1 VTFDAYARWL
11 GRGRAHQTAGRP
23 IDALLCYRRA
33 LREAP
38 QGVDAQFHV
47 GEIAW
52 HMGNRAEAIA
62 AWRGASER
70 SPRHVPSSH
79 ALADA
84 LAANGEFE
92 ASRDAARRV
101 LAVQPNSRRVQG
113 LLALL
118 DAALGEVRNDA
129 VMQAAR
135 VRRPWPL
142 ALLGAVILR
151 ALESRNGERDAALP
165 AALLDACLRASVT
178 RGDEDWLR
186 RVALAFGNAGDLD
199 NARRAADRYASACQ
213 SLYRSTVPM
222 RWPFRGAGRELR
234 LGILVAPGDDH
245 AASAIVAALRAAGL
259 AQNVQT
265 TTLAGAELTTRGA
278 ADGDLPAA
286 DFGGRARAV
295 ASLDLDVLIDVAGVR
310 IASGALLAMRPSRSV
325 LMIERPDIPFARA
338 LADRVF
344 DRTSNEAWI
353 DALRE
358 CFASTASMRTSPLT
372 PSELAVTWTQ
382 AVDAHR
388 GGDIAAAQEGYARI
402 LEAQPLYAP
411 ALYLTGVLARSA
423 GDGATARARFHAA
436 IDKAPDY
443 VDARVALATS
453 LIDAGE
459 SAQASAVARAGL
471 DRDPASA
478 TLWRALGQAE
488 LARGDAVA
496 AAAAFE
502 KALAQDGV
510 DADAHYN
517 HGVALQTMG
526 NVAEAARAY
535 QRALAFRPELHAAE
549 FNLGVIFDSQGNRD
563 AAIHAYSN
571 VLARAQDHVAAYKA
585 RAEALLAEGRIEAWF
600 ANFDRFE
607 AHCPDRLALAVHAL
621 EVCAYRGDFPRL
633 AHYLDGLRDGRYTA
647 DRADEMLDALQQL
660 LYLLHFFDIEP
671 ELLAR
676 YARTHDELARK
687 LYGEPMPRR
696 TVRRPGRLRIGY
708 LSGDFRNHVMG
719 KMMLEVLERHDR
731 ARFDIFAY
739 ATTDARDDWT
749 RRFASAVTSFESL
762 GALTDADAASRV
774 GNDDLDVLIDLSTHT
789 KGARPAILARKPARV
804 QITHVASAGTL
815 AMSAIDFKLTD
826 RYADVEP
833 DRALAIEALLPMDG
847 CVYPYRHVAPAP
859 ARAFTRER
867 VGIAPDAIAIGA
879 FVTPLK
885 LSQRCL
891 ALWREVLARVP
902 QAVIA
907 FSPVQP
913 GLRVAF
919 ERLVV
924 RAGIDASR
932 LAFVP
937 QGRDDAQNQARY
949 RLIDFVLDPLPYG
962 GVNGTLEA
970 LDMGVPVVTL
980 VGRRHAERTSFSIL
994 ANLGVTETVAQ
1005 AGGDYVDIAVRLAT
1019 DRDFMRAV
1027 RERIA
1032 DRLRASPLTDMV
1044 AHTRNLEAAYVVAV
1058 EARAPEVLRD
1068 VSSAWLPAP

>member
-1 VTFDAYARWL
+1 MTFDAYARWL

-52 HMGNRAEAIA
+52 HMGNRADAIA
-62 AWRGASER
+62 AWRSASEHA
-70 SPRHVPSSH
+70 PRHVPSSH

-101 LAVQPNSRRVQG
+101 LAAQPNSRRVQG
-113 LLALL
+113 LIALL
-118 DAALGEVRNDA
+118 DAALGEARNDA
-129 VMQAAR
+129 LTQAAR

-142 ALLGAVILR
+142 PLLGAVVLR
-151 ALESRNGERDAALP
+151 ALESRNGQHDATLP
-165 AALLDACLRASVT
+165 AALLDACLGASVT

-186 RVALAFGNAGDLD
+186 RISLAFANARDLD
-199 NARRAADRYASACQ
+199 DAHRAADRYASACQ

-222 RWPFRGAGRELR
+222 RWPLRAAGRELR
-234 LGILVAPGDDH
+234 LGILVAPGGDDE
-245 AASAIVAALRAAGL
+245 AAAVVTALAAAGL
-259 AQNVQT
+259 EQDVQA
-265 TTLAGAELTTRGA
+265 TTLVGAESTARGA
-278 ADGDLPAA
+278 ADGDLLAA
-286 DFGGRARAV
+286 DFGSRARAI

-310 IASGALLAMRPSRSV
+310 AASGALLAMRPARSIF
-325 LMIERPDIPFARA
+325 MIERPDVAFARA
-338 LADRVF
+338 LGDRMF
-344 DRTSNEAWI
+344 DRARSATWI

-358 CFASTASMRTSPLT
+358 CRASIASMRTSPLA
-372 PSELAVTWTQ
+372 PAELAAAWTQ

-388 GGDIAAAQEGYARI
+388 GGDVVAAQEGYARI

-423 GDGATARARFHAA
+423 SDGATARTRFQAA
-436 IDKAPDY
+436 IDAAPDY

-459 SAQASAVARAGL
+459 STQASAVARAGL

-488 LARGDAVA
+488 LARGDAA
-496 AAAAFE
+496 AAAVAFE
-502 KALAQDGV
+502 KALVQDGA
-510 DADAHYN
+510 DADVHYN
-517 HGVALQTMG
+517 HGVALQTLG
-526 NVAEAARAY
+526 SVAEAARAY

-571 VLARAQDHVAAYKA
+571 VLARAPDHVAAYKA
-585 RAEALLAEGRIEAWF
+585 RAEALLAAGRIDAWF
-600 ANFDRFE
+600 ENFDRFE

-621 EVCAYRGDFPRL
+621 EVCAYRGDFSRL
-633 AHYLDGLRDGRYTA
+633 ARYLDGLRDGRFTA

-676 YARTHDELARK
+676 YARTHDELART
-687 LYGEPMPRR
+687 LYGEPLPRR
-696 TVRRPGRLRIGY
+696 AKRRPGRLRVGY

-731 ARFDIFAY
+731 ERFEIFAY

-749 RRFASAVTSFESL
+749 PRFVSAVSSFESL
-762 GALTDADAASRV
+762 GALTDADAASRIA
-774 GNDDLDVLIDLSTHT
+774 NDDLDVLVDLSTHT
-789 KGARPAILARKPARV
+789 KGARPGILARKPARV

-815 AMSAIDFKLTD
+815 GMSAIEFKLTD
-826 RYADVEP
+826 RYADVEA
-833 DRALAIEALLPMDG
+833 DRALAIEALLPMEG
-847 CVYPYRHVAPAP
+847 CVYPYRHVAPAA
-859 ARAFTRER
+859 ARMISRER
-867 VGIAPDAIAIGA
+867 VGIAPDAIAMGA

-891 ALWREVLARVP
+891 ALWHEVLARVP

-907 FSPVQP
+907 FSPVHP
-913 GLRVAF
+913 GLQIAF
-919 ERLVV
+919 ERVAA

-994 ANLGVTETVAQ
+994 ANLGVTETIAQ
-1005 AGGDYVDIAVRLAT
+1005 TGGDYVDIAVRLAT
-1019 DRDFMRAV
+1019 DRDFMRVV

-1032 DRLRASPLTDMV
+1032 DRLRASPLTDMA
-1044 AHTRNLEAAYVVAV
+1044 AHTRNLEAAYVRAV
-1058 EARAPEVLRD
+1058 EARAPEALRD
-1068 VSSAWLPAP
+1068 AS